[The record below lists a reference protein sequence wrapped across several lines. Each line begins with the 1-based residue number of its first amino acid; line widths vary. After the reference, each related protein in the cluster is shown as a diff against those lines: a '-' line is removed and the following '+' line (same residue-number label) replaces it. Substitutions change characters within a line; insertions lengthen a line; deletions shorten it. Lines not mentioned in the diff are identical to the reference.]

1 MTELM
6 VPPVVEDSFREHYRE
21 LILGSFFSAAEAQS
35 ARHRARGHRSGR
47 GGPSGSPNDC
57 ARLLPPRRCS
67 RSRSR
72 WSSRSPHRPSSPS
85 RQPARVE
92 VEYECWFGPRI
103 RTAARLVWF
112 ATLALLVADIA
123 VLGINSLMTSA
134 ADLGLVAMTIVWFC
148 VGIDDLIAP
157 DGSGVHRP
165 DLYG

>member
-21 LILGSFFSAAEAQS
+21 LILGTVLRAAEAQS
-35 ARHRARGHRSGR
+35 ARHRARGHRLR
-47 GGPSGSPNDC
+47 
-57 ARLLPPRRCS
+57 ARRAERVAERLRPAPLAPPLPPEPLPVVES
-67 RSRSR
+67 E
-72 WSSRSPHRPSSPS
+72 PAPALVAEPA
-85 RQPARVE
+85 PARVE

-157 DGSGVHRP
+157 AGSGVQRP